1 MNDCSICLKQE
12 KPLIAEIR
20 DIFSK
25 TPDDT
30 SDIIGKLK
38 SVEEAREI
46 LWGTLKKECQLK
58 NALLVSRRQHFYQ
71 NTVWT
76 ELFDQ
81 VQQNVTIESDRM

>member
-1 MNDCSICLKQE
+1 M
-12 KPLIAEIR
+12 
-20 DIFSK
+20 
-25 TPDDT
+25 
-30 SDIIGKLK
+30 

-81 VQQNVTIESDRM
+81 VQ